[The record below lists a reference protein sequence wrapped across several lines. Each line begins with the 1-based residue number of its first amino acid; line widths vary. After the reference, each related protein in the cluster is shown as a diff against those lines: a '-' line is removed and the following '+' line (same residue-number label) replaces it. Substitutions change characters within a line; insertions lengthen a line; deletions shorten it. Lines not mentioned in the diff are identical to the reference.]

1 MRFFTPLRLAAVVAG
16 ALVLVGGTVS
26 LFAAG
31 TPGTPFAADA
41 PGTPGPLPGA
51 HDPDTRPATG
61 APATPV
67 AGDSLRDP
75 REVHLR
81 NVRQLTFSGE
91 NAEAYFSP
99 DGSSLIFQARGQ
111 GEGCDQIHTLDLATG
126 ETRLVSTGQGR
137 TTCGYYYP
145 TGDRILYS
153 STHHW
158 DPSCPP
164 APDMSQGYVWALYPT
179 YDIFAADPDGSDLV
193 QLTESWGYD
202 AEATFSPV
210 EDLIVFT
217 SMRDGDL
224 EIYTMRGDG
233 SDVRR
238 LTHRPGYD
246 GGPFFSP
253 DGTKIVYRA
262 HYPDTPEELAEYRRL
277 LAQGL
282 IRPSRVEVYVM
293 EADGSNQRQVTE
305 QWESQLRPLLPPL
318 RREDHL
324 QHQLPRSGFPG
335 AGVRSLHGEPG
346 RHGPEA
352 DHLRPG
358 VRRLPHVQPRR
369 EVPRLRLQP
378 ERESPRQHQRVHRRV
393 GGGPGGLR
401 EIGIVLPQWT
411 GSRPRLGTGNCRATG
426 SSVGKLE

>member
-158 DPSCPP
+158 DPACPP
-164 APDMSQGYVWALYPT
+164 SPEMSQGYVWALYPS
-179 YDIFAADPDGSDLV
+179 YDIFAADPDGSNLV

-202 AEATFSPV
+202 AEATLSPV

-233 SDVRR
+233 TDVRR

-282 IRPSRVEVYVM
+282 IRPSQVEIYVM
-293 EADGSNQRQVTE
+293 DADGSNQRKVTDNGRANFAPFFHPSGE
-305 QWESQLRPLLPPL
+305 KIIFSTNFHDPDPRG
-318 RREDHL
+318 REFDL
-324 QHQLPRSGFPG
+324 FMVNLDGTGMRQITFAQGFDGFPMFSPDG
-335 AGVRSLHGEPG
+335 KYLVFGSNRNESHPG
-346 RHGPEA
+346 NTNVFMAEW
-352 DHLRPG
+352 
-358 VRRLPHVQPRR
+358 V
-369 EVPRLRLQP
+369 EN
-378 ERESPRQHQRVHRRV
+378 
-393 GGGPGGLR
+393 PGG
-401 EIGIVLPQWT
+401 
-411 GSRPRLGTGNCRATG
+411 
-426 SSVGKLE
+426 